1 VNYIATH
8 PGEVLS
14 LALAHLGLVA
24 AALGIAF
31 AVALPLGVVAARA
44 SRFSPWLLG
53 ALAALYTI
61 PSLALLAV
69 LVRWLGLGA
78 TPVVVAL
85 ILYAQFMLVQGVVT
99 GIRGVDPAQID
110 AARGLGFSE
119 RQLMLRVALP
129 QATPVILGGVRIATV
144 ATISIATLAGYVG
157 ARSLGTLIFNGLT
170 LHQNQM
176 LVAGSV
182 ATALLAILADAG
194 LRALTR
200 LSEARL
206 R

>member
-1 VNYIATH
+1 MNYIATH

-24 AALGIAF
+24 AALAIAF

>member
-24 AALGIAF
+24 AALAIAF

>member
-1 VNYIATH
+1 MNYLIAH

-14 LALAHLGLVA
+14 LAVAHLGLVA
-24 AALGIAF
+24 VALAIAF
-31 AVALPLGVVAARA
+31 AIALPLGVAA
-44 SRFSPWLLG
+44 SRTSGFSPWLLG

-119 RQLMLRVALP
+119 RQIVLRVALP

-176 LVAGSV
+176 LVAGSI
-182 ATALLAILADAG
+182 ATALLAVCADAG

-200 LSEARL
+200 LSEASL